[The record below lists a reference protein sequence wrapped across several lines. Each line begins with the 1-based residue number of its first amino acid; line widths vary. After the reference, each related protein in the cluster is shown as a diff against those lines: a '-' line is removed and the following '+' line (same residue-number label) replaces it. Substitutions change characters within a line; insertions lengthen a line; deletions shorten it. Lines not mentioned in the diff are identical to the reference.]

1 MRASPVLKFRFR
13 PSQSVDFKV
22 DLQTAELL
30 LNAQS
35 NLIHKMMEYMYA
47 SGRAA
52 DPEIS
57 RQYLDLMLLL
67 NSQYQVM
74 ACKATNEAS
83 GSIFDTDGS
92 VLTQDKINSMRAAYY
107 SMLRNMKRRDALIR
121 LSERF
126 SISWSEVAKLVD

>member
-1 MRASPVLKFRFR
+1 MLASPVLKFRFR

-35 NLIHKMMEYMYA
+35 NLIHKMMDYMYA

-57 RQYLDLMLLL
+57 RQYLDLLLL
-67 NSQYQVM
+67 LSSQYQAM
-74 ACKATNEAS
+74 ACKATDEVK
-83 GSIFDTDGS
+83 GSIFDTNEPI
-92 VLTQDKINSMRAAYY
+92 LTQDKINSMRAAYH
-107 SMLRNMKRRDALIR
+107 SMLRNMKRQDALIR

-126 SISWSEVAKLVD
+126 SIPWPEVAKLVD